1 MQNMRYICSTC
12 SPQNFFCMS
21 NLLNTQNPEA
31 PLFHTEDVTI
41 TILGGVKLGGLDKL
55 RVTLKIEK
63 EEQVPIRQ
71 NLDLYHSSQVT
82 KLTEQ
87 IAGLYELPT
96 DQITATLETLTSE
109 LERWRMSQLE
119 LLSKPTKEIP
129 SITGA
134 EKTKAS
140 KWLKAPKLM
149 QRTQQLLG
157 EAGIVGEETNR
168 LLLWLVMSS
177 RKTARP
183 LHAVSLASSGIGK
196 TYLQQTL
203 ADLLPPED
211 VLEMTSLS
219 GNALYYFK
227 GNELRHKLLLIE
239 DLDGADE
246 VLYPLRELQSKGRL
260 SKTVAV
266 KGPRGTLRT
275 ETLQVEGP
283 VSVAAATTKETLYQ
297 DNANRA
303 LLLTLDESSEQDKRI
318 LDYQRK
324 LASGGINTTKQNEA
338 RKLLQ
343 ATQRLLEPVEVQ
355 NPFAEALQLPSQ
367 VFTQRRANQLYLDLI
382 GAITFYHQHQRTATT
397 DGGRTTIETAPEDIE
412 WANRLAAPVLLRKSD
427 ELSGA
432 CRSFLEELKFHLKRH
447 KQDSFTTHEIRKPLR
462 IPYSTLKR
470 YLLQLRQNGFVEVV
484 GGDRKNGFCYQIT
497 EPKEYEE
504 LKNGVQTALDEALNK
519 LLETTETGG

>member
-1 MQNMRYICSTC
+1 MKKAVFN
-12 SPQNFFCMS
+12 PK
-21 NLLNTQNPEA
+21 NLEA
-31 PLFHTEDVTI
+31 PEFSTEKLNIIV
-41 TILGGVKLGGLDKL
+41 LGGVKLGGLDKL
-55 RVTLKIEK
+55 RVTLKVEANKK
-63 EEQVPIRQ
+63 EQAPIRQ

-82 KLTEQ
+82 KLVEQMAGLFSQGDGKPELSTEQ
-87 IAGLYELPT
+87 ITE
-96 DQITATLETLTSE
+96 TLEFLTSE
-109 LERWRMSQLE
+109 LEKWRMSQLE
-119 LLSKPTKEIP
+119 ILSKPKLEIP
-129 SITGA
+129 TLTGTQ
-134 EKTKAS
+134 KTKAT

-149 QRTQQLLG
+149 ERTQELLG
-157 EAGIVGEETNR
+157 QAGIVGEEVNR

-177 RKTARP
+177 RKTIRP
-183 LHAVSLASSGIGK
+183 LHAVSLAASGIGK

-227 GNELRHKLLLIE
+227 GTELKHKLLLIE

-303 LLLTLDESSEQDKRI
+303 LLLTLDESPEQDKRI

-324 LASGGINTTKQNEA
+324 LASGKINGAKQTGA
-338 RKLLQ
+338 RKPLQ
-343 ATQRLLEPVEVQ
+343 ATQRLLEPVDVQ
-355 NPFAEALQLPSQ
+355 NPFAEKLQLPSQ

-397 DGGRTTIETAPEDIE
+397 DGGRTTIETSPEDIE
-412 WANRLAAPVLLRKSD
+412 WANKLAAPVLLRKSD

-432 CRSFLEELKFHLKRH
+432 CRSFLEDLKTYLAEH
-447 KQDSFTTHEIRKPLR
+447 KQQEFTRKEIRSALR
-462 IPYSTLKR
+462 LHPSKCKR
-470 YLLQLRQNGFVEVV
+470 YMAELLAFGYVDKIAGNRKEGFNYRLT
-484 GGDRKNGFCYQIT
+484 GDD
-497 EPKEYEE
+497 PYEE
-504 LKNGVQTALDEALNK
+504 LKRTVNGK
-519 LLETTETGG
+519 

>member
-1 MQNMRYICSTC
+1 M
-12 SPQNFFCMS
+12 
-21 NLLNTQNPEA
+21 NLLDTTNPEA
-31 PLFHTEDVTI
+31 PTFTTEDLTI

-55 RVTLKIEK
+55 RVTLKVEH
-63 EEQVPIRQ
+63 EDNPPIRQ
-71 NLDLYHSSQVT
+71 NLDLYHSSQVG

-87 IAGLYELPT
+87 IAGLFELPT
-96 DQITATLETLTSE
+96 ETIQETVEELTSE
-109 LERWRMSQLE
+109 LEAWRMNQLE
-119 LLSKPTKEIP
+119 LLSKPKTEKP
-129 SITGA
+129 TLSGT
-134 EKTKAS
+134 EKTKAT

-149 QRTQQLLG
+149 ERTQDLLG
-157 EAGIVGEETNR
+157 QAGIVGEETNR

-183 LHAVSLASSGIGK
+183 LHAVSLASSGVGK
-196 TYLQQTL
+196 THLQQTL
-203 ADLLPPED
+203 AGLLPPED

-227 GNELRHKLLLIE
+227 GDELKHKLLLIE
-239 DLDGADE
+239 DLDGAEE

-275 ETLQVEGP
+275 EILEVEGP
-283 VSVAAATTKETLYQ
+283 VSVAAATTKETIYS

-303 LLLTLDESSEQDKRI
+303 LLLTLDESAEQDKRI

-324 LASGGINTTKQNEA
+324 LASGKIDQEKQIEA

-355 NPFAEALQLPSQ
+355 NPFAESLGLPSQ

-382 GAITFYHQHQRTATT
+382 GAITFYHQHQR
-397 DGGRTTIETAPEDIE
+397 ETKAGAIQTSPEDIE
-412 WANRLAAPVLLRKSD
+412 WANKLAAPVLLRKSD

-432 CRSFLEELKFHLKRH
+432 CRSFLEELKFHLKRN
-447 KQDSFTTHEIRKPLR
+447 KQDSFTSHEIRKPLR

-470 YLLQLRQNGFVEVV
+470 YLLQLRQNGFVEVA
-484 GGDRKNGFCYQIT
+484 GGDRKNGFTYRIT

-504 LKNGVQTALDEALNK
+504 LKNGVQTALDEALSK
-519 LLETTETGG
+519 LLETTETEG

>member
-1 MQNMRYICSTC
+1 
-12 SPQNFFCMS
+12 MS
-21 NLLNTQNPEA
+21 LLDTTNPEA
-31 PLFHTEDVTI
+31 PIFETQDLKVTV
-41 TILGGVKLGGLDKL
+41 LGGVKLGGLDKL
-55 RVTLKIEK
+55 RVTLKVEHK
-63 EEQVPIRQ
+63 DKAPIRQ

-82 KLTEQ
+82 KLAEQ

-96 DQITATLETLTSE
+96 EQITETLEVLTSE
-109 LERWRMSQLE
+109 LEKWRMSQLE
-119 LLSKPTKEIP
+119 ILSKPKLETP
-129 SITGA
+129 TITA
-134 EKTKAS
+134 TEKTKAI

-149 QRTQQLLG
+149 ERTQDLLG
-157 EAGIVGEETNR
+157 QAGIVGEEVNR

-227 GNELRHKLLLIE
+227 GEELKHKLLLIE

-303 LLLTLDESSEQDKRI
+303 LLLTLDESAEQDRRI

-324 LASGGINTTKQNEA
+324 LASGTINVAKQTEA

-355 NPFAEALQLPSQ
+355 NPFAEDLKLPSQ

-382 GAITFYHQHQRTATT
+382 GAITFYHQHQRETKAGAIQTA
-397 DGGRTTIETAPEDIE
+397 AEDIA
-412 WANRLAAPVLLRKSD
+412 WANKLAAPVLLRKSD

-432 CRSFLEELKFHLKRH
+432 CRSFLEELKTYLAEH
-447 KQDSFTTHEIRKPLR
+447 KQDEFTRKEIRAAFRLHPSKC
-462 IPYSTLKR
+462 KR
-470 YLLQLRQNGFVEVV
+470 YMAELSAFGYVERVAGNKKQGFAYALSGADPYEQL
-484 GGDRKNGFCYQIT
+484 
-497 EPKEYEE
+497 KEQAQ
-504 LKNGVQTALDEALNK
+504 LATSTEALA
-519 LLETTETGG
+519 

>member
-1 MQNMRYICSTC
+1 M
-12 SPQNFFCMS
+12 SPS
-21 NLLNTQNPEA
+21 SLDVRNPEA
-31 PLFHTEDVTI
+31 PIFQTEELTI

-55 RVTLKIEK
+55 RATLKVEH
-63 EEQVPIRQ
+63 ENNSPIRQ

-87 IAGLYELPT
+87 IAGLYKLPQE
-96 DQITATLETLTSE
+96 QITETIEQLTSE
-109 LERWRMSQLE
+109 LENWRMSQLE
-119 LLSKPTKEIP
+119 ILSKPTKETP
-129 SITGA
+129 PITGA
-134 EKTKAS
+134 EKSKAI

-149 QRTQQLLG
+149 ERTQELLG
-157 EAGIVGEETNR
+157 QAGIVGEETNR

-177 RKTARP
+177 RKTIRP
-183 LHAVSLASSGIGK
+183 LHAVSLAASGIGK

-227 GNELRHKLLLIE
+227 GDELRHKLLLIE
-239 DLDGADE
+239 DLDGAEE

-266 KGPRGTLRT
+266 KGPRGTMHT
-275 ETLQVEGP
+275 EILNVEGP

-303 LLLTLDESSEQDKRI
+303 LLLTLDESAEQDKRI

-324 LASGGINTTKQNEA
+324 LASGTINVEKQTVA

-355 NPFAEALQLPSQ
+355 NPFAESLQLPSQ

-412 WANRLAAPVLLRKSD
+412 WANKLAAPVLLRKSD

-432 CRSFLEELKFHLKRH
+432 CRSFLEELKAYLTEH
-447 KQDSFTTHEIRKPLR
+447 KQQEFTRKEIRSAFRLHPSKC
-462 IPYSTLKR
+462 KR
-470 YLLQLRQNGFVEVV
+470 YMAELSAFGYVERTLGNQKQGFAYQLTGEDPYEQLKENLPALQGKTAPAGSAVV
-484 GGDRKNGFCYQIT
+484 Q
-497 EPKEYEE
+497 
-504 LKNGVQTALDEALNK
+504 
-519 LLETTETGG
+519 

>member
-1 MQNMRYICSTC
+1 
-12 SPQNFFCMS
+12 MS
-21 NLLNTQNPEA
+21 NSFQLDTTNPEA
-31 PLFHTEDVTI
+31 PIFATKELTI

-55 RVTLKIEK
+55 RVTLKVEHENK
-63 EEQVPIRQ
+63 APIRQ
-71 NLDLYHSSQVT
+71 NLDLYHSSQVH

-87 IAGLYELPT
+87 IIGLYELPT
-96 DQITATLETLTSE
+96 ETIQETLEQLTSE
-109 LERWRMSQLE
+109 LETWRMSQLE
-119 LLSKPTKEIP
+119 LLSKPKQETP
-129 SITGA
+129 TITGT
-134 EKTKAS
+134 EKAKAL
-140 KWLKAPKLM
+140 KWLKSPKLM
-149 QRTQQLLG
+149 QRTQELLG
-157 EAGIVGEETNR
+157 QAGIVGEETNR

-275 ETLQVEGP
+275 EILEVEGP

-303 LLLTLDESSEQDKRI
+303 LLLTLDETAEQDQRI

-324 LASGGINTTKQNEA
+324 LASGKIDQAKQHEA
-338 RKLLQ
+338 RTLLQ

-355 NPFAEALQLPSQ
+355 NPFAEDLKLPSQ

-382 GAITFYHQHQRTATT
+382 GAITFYHQHQRKTT
-397 DGGRTTIETAPEDIE
+397 NEKGRTAIETTAEDIE
-412 WANRLAAPVLLRKSD
+412 WANKWAAPVLLRKSD

-432 CRSFLEELKFHLKRH
+432 CRSFLEELKAYLNEN
-447 KQDSFTTHEIRKPLR
+447 KQQEFTRKEIRAAFRLHPSKC
-462 IPYSTLKR
+462 KR
-470 YLLQLRQNGFVEVV
+470 YMAELSAFGYVERMAGNNKQGFSYALSGADPYDQL
-484 GGDRKNGFCYQIT
+484 
-497 EPKEYEE
+497 KEQAQ
-504 LKNGVQTALDEALNK
+504 LATSTEALA
-519 LLETTETGG
+519 

>member
-1 MQNMRYICSTC
+1 MNKLDT
-12 SPQNFFCMS
+12 
-21 NLLNTQNPEA
+21 TNPEA
-31 PLFHTEDVTI
+31 PVFATEELTI

-55 RVTLKIEK
+55 RVTLKVEH
-63 EEQVPIRQ
+63 EDNPPIRQ
-71 NLDLYHSSQVT
+71 NLDLYHSSQIG
-82 KLTEQ
+82 KLIEQ

-96 DQITATLETLTSE
+96 ETIQETIEQLTSE
-109 LERWRMSQLE
+109 LEQWRMSRLE
-119 LLSKPTKEIP
+119 LLSKPNTVVPVLTAPQRKN
-129 SITGA
+129 A
-134 EKTKAS
+134 R
-140 KWLKAPKLM
+140 KWLRRPNLM
-149 QRTQQLLG
+149 ERTQQLLG
-157 EAGIVGEETNR
+157 QAGIVGEEVNR

-183 LHAVSLASSGIGK
+183 LHAVSLAASGVGK
-196 TYLQQTL
+196 THLQQTL
-203 ADLLPPED
+203 AGLLPPED
-211 VLEMTSLS
+211 VLEVTSLS

-227 GNELRHKLLLIE
+227 GNELKHKLLLIE

-275 ETLQVEGP
+275 EILEVEGP
-283 VSVAAATTKETLYQ
+283 VSVAAATTKETIYQ

-324 LASGGINTTKQNEA
+324 LASGTIDQAKQTEA

-355 NPFAEALQLPSQ
+355 NPFAENLQLPSQ

-382 GAITFYHQHQRTATT
+382 SAITFYHQHQREVKNGAVQTSL
-397 DGGRTTIETAPEDIE
+397 EDIE
-412 WANRLAAPVLLRKSD
+412 WANKLAAPVLLRKSD

-432 CRSFLEELKFHLKRH
+432 CRSFLEDLKTYLNTK
-447 KQDSFTTHEIRKPLR
+447 KQDEFTRKEIRSALR
-462 IPYSTLKR
+462 LHPSKCKR
-470 YLLQLRQNGFVEVV
+470 YMAELSAFGYVERVAGNKKQGFAYGLTGADPYEKLKQEVV
-484 GGDRKNGFCYQIT
+484 Q
-497 EPKEYEE
+497 
-504 LKNGVQTALDEALNK
+504 
-519 LLETTETGG
+519 